1 MTTDN
6 IENKI
11 FAGENNISVEQVEE
25 AVISAL
31 LLDAGAIVGTFP
43 VLKPEMFSD
52 PLLSF
57 IYTAIRT
64 LNDRGEKADLV
75 TTDIEMRCL
84 NEKRWK
90 EMNGIAAIHTLMM
103 QIRHTGNLKQ
113 YVEEVKRQYML
124 RLLATLF
131 TTLQTKA
138 HSFDSSYMALIEEAE
153 SSLLELREDG
163 IAGRQITRIGKT
175 ANDVLEMH
183 RERLASGIDTMR
195 ILTGI
200 EEFDYVTGGL
210 YRGELTVGAGR
221 PGDGKTA
228 VAMQI
233 AMNAALAGKHVC
245 FFSLEMTALQTMNRL
260 FAGYGGVDANHL
272 RIDGANPADL
282 AKMGKMADEFQNL
295 PLYFDHTSAN
305 SVENIR
311 AQVMLQKR
319 KKQCDLAVVDY
330 LHLMKMENHGK
341 DTLDQMIGRNIQGLK
356 QLALDADIPILVLSQ
371 MNRNSVNRADRAHI
385 PDLHDLRDS
394 GVIEQVADCV
404 YFVYIPEHNGITTDE
419 ITGESLHLVGKLYIR
434 KTRNG
439 STGIARYRYNE
450 SYTRITNY
458 THRRS

>member
-1 MTTDN
+1 MET
-6 IENKI
+6 IE
-11 FAGENNISVEQVEE
+11 SVRLVEE
-25 AVISAL
+25 AVICAL
-31 LLDAGAIVGTFP
+31 LSSESAIWQVAP

-458 THRRS
+458 TRRRS

>member
-1 MTTDN
+1 MET
-6 IENKI
+6 IE
-11 FAGENNISVEQVEE
+11 SVRQVEE
-25 AVISAL
+25 AVICAL
-31 LLDAGAIVGTFP
+31 LSSESAIWQVAP

-163 IAGRQITRIGKT
+163 IAGRQISRIGKT

-458 THRRS
+458 TRRRS

>member
-1 MTTDN
+1 MET
-6 IENKI
+6 IE
-11 FAGENNISVEQVEE
+11 SVRQVEE
-25 AVISAL
+25 AVICAL
-31 LLDAGAIVGTFP
+31 LSSESAIWQVAP

>member
-1 MTTDN
+1 METL
-6 IENKI
+6 E
-11 FAGENNISVEQVEE
+11 SVRQVEE
-25 AVISAL
+25 AVICAL
-31 LLDAGAIVGTFP
+31 LSSESAIWQVAP

-64 LNDRGEKADLV
+64 LNDRREKADLV
-75 TTDIEMRCL
+75 TTDLEMHRL
-84 NEKRWK
+84 NEKRWQ
-90 EMNGIAAIHTLMM
+90 EVNGIAAINTVMT

-131 TTLQTKA
+131 TTLQAKA

-163 IAGRQITRIGKT
+163 IAGKQISRIGKT
-175 ANDVLEMH
+175 ANDVLKMH
-183 RERLASGIDTMR
+183 RERLENGVDTMR
-195 ILTGI
+195 IRTGI

-210 YRGELTVGAGR
+210 YKGELTVGAGR

-233 AMNAALAGKHVC
+233 AVNAAMAGKHVC

-272 RIDGANPADL
+272 RIDGANPDDL
-282 AKMGKMADEFQNL
+282 AKMEKMADEFQNL

-341 DTLDQMIGRNIQGLK
+341 DTVDQMIGRNIQGLK

-371 MNRNSVNRADRAHI
+371 MNRNSVNRADKAHI

-404 YFVYIPEHNGITTDE
+404 YFVYIPEHYGITTDE
-419 ITGESLHLVGKLYIR
+419 LTGESLHLVGKLYIR

-458 THRRS
+458 IRRRS

>member
-1 MTTDN
+1 MET
-6 IENKI
+6 IE
-11 FAGENNISVEQVEE
+11 SVRQVEE
-25 AVISAL
+25 AVICAL
-31 LLDAGAIVGTFP
+31 LSSESAIWQVAP

-245 FFSLEMTALQTMNRL
+245 FFSLEMTALQTINRL

-458 THRRS
+458 TRRRS

>member
-1 MTTDN
+1 MET
-6 IENKI
+6 IE
-11 FAGENNISVEQVEE
+11 SVRQVEE
-25 AVISAL
+25 AVICAL
-31 LLDAGAIVGTFP
+31 LSSESAIWQVAP
-43 VLKPEMFSD
+43 VLKPEMFSA

-458 THRRS
+458 TRRRS

>member
-1 MTTDN
+1 MET
-6 IENKI
+6 IE
-11 FAGENNISVEQVEE
+11 SVRQVEE
-25 AVISAL
+25 AVICAL
-31 LLDAGAIVGTFP
+31 LSSESAIWQVAP
-43 VLKPEMFSD
+43 VLQPEMFSD

-458 THRRS
+458 TRRRS

>member
-1 MTTDN
+1 MET
-6 IENKI
+6 IE
-11 FAGENNISVEQVEE
+11 SVRQVEE
-25 AVISAL
+25 AVICAL
-31 LLDAGAIVGTFP
+31 LSSESAIWQVAP

-434 KTRNG
+434 KTLNG

-458 THRRS
+458 TRRRS

>member
-1 MTTDN
+1 MET
-6 IENKI
+6 IE
-11 FAGENNISVEQVEE
+11 SVRQVEE
-25 AVISAL
+25 AVICAL
-31 LLDAGAIVGTFP
+31 LSSESAIWQVAP

-458 THRRS
+458 TRRRS

>member
-1 MTTDN
+1 MET
-6 IENKI
+6 IE
-11 FAGENNISVEQVEE
+11 SVRQVEE
-25 AVISAL
+25 AVICAL
-31 LLDAGAIVGTFP
+31 LSSESAIWQVAP
-43 VLKPEMFSD
+43 ILKPEMFSD

-57 IYTAIRT
+57 IYTAIRS

-75 TTDIEMRCL
+75 TTDIEMHRL
-84 NEKRWK
+84 NEKRWQ
-90 EMNGIAAIHTLMM
+90 EVNGIAAINTVMT

-124 RLLATLF
+124 RLLGTLF
-131 TTLQTKA
+131 TTLQAKA

-163 IAGRQITRIGKT
+163 IAGKQISRIGKT
-175 ANDVLEMH
+175 ANDVLKMH
-183 RERLASGIDTMR
+183 RERLENGVDNMR
-195 ILTGI
+195 IRTGI

-210 YRGELTVGAGR
+210 YKGELTVGAGR

-233 AMNAALAGKHVC
+233 AMNAAMAGKHVC

-272 RIDGANPADL
+272 RIDGANPEDL

-341 DTLDQMIGRNIQGLK
+341 ETMDQMIGRNIQELK

-371 MNRNSVNRADRAHI
+371 MNRNSVNRADKVHI

-404 YFVYIPEHNGITTDE
+404 YFVYIPERYGITTDE
-419 ITGESLHLVGKLYIR
+419 LTGESLHLVGKLYIR

-458 THRRS
+458 IRRRS

>member
-1 MTTDN
+1 MET
-6 IENKI
+6 IE
-11 FAGENNISVEQVEE
+11 SVRQVEE
-25 AVISAL
+25 AVICAL
-31 LLDAGAIVGTFP
+31 LSSESAIWQVAP

-75 TTDIEMRCL
+75 TTDIEMHRL
-84 NEKRWK
+84 NEKRWL
-90 EMNGIAAIHTLMM
+90 EVNGIAAINTVMT

-131 TTLQTKA
+131 TTLQAKA

-163 IAGRQITRIGKT
+163 IAGKQISRIGKT
-175 ANDVLEMH
+175 ANDVLKMH
-183 RERLASGIDTMR
+183 RERLENGVDTMR
-195 ILTGI
+195 IPTGI

-210 YRGELTVGAGR
+210 YKGELTVGAGR

-272 RIDGANPADL
+272 RIDGANPDDL
-282 AKMGKMADEFQNL
+282 AKMGKLADEFQNL

-341 DTLDQMIGRNIQGLK
+341 DTVDQMIGRNIQGLK

-371 MNRNSVNRADRAHI
+371 MNRNSVNRADKAHI

-404 YFVYIPEHNGITTDE
+404 YFVYIPEHYGITTDE
-419 ITGESLHLVGKLYIR
+419 LTGESLHLVGKLYIR

-458 THRRS
+458 TRRRS

>member
-1 MTTDN
+1 MEA
-6 IENKI
+6 IE
-11 FAGENNISVEQVEE
+11 SVYQVEE
-25 AVISAL
+25 AVICTLLSSESAIWQV
-31 LLDAGAIVGTFP
+31 API
-43 VLKPEMFSD
+43 LKPEMFSD

-57 IYTAIRT
+57 VYSAICS
-64 LNDRGEKADLV
+64 LNSRGEKADLV

-90 EMNGIAAIHTLMM
+90 EMNGITVINAAMT
-103 QIRHTGNLKQ
+103 QIRHAGNLKQ

-131 TTLQTKA
+131 STLQTKA
-138 HSFDSSYMALIEEAE
+138 NCFDSSYMALVEEAE
-153 SSLLELREDG
+153 SSLMALRETG
-163 IAGRQITRIGKT
+163 IAGKQICRIGKT
-175 ANDVLEMH
+175 ANEVLKMH
-183 RERLASGIDTMR
+183 RDRLESGIDNMR

-210 YRGELTVGAGR
+210 YKGELTVGAGR

-282 AKMGKMADEFQNL
+282 TKMEKMADEFQNL

-330 LHLMKMENHGK
+330 LHMMKIENHGK
-341 DTLDQMIGRNIQGLK
+341 ETMDQMIGRNIQGLK

-371 MNRNSVNRADRAHI
+371 MNRNSVNRTDKAHI

-404 YFVYIPEHNGITTDE
+404 YFVYIPERNGIEKDE

-458 THRRS
+458 NTGRRS

>member
-1 MTTDN
+1 MET
-6 IENKI
+6 IE
-11 FAGENNISVEQVEE
+11 SVRQVEE
-25 AVISAL
+25 AVICAL
-31 LLDAGAIVGTFP
+31 LSSESAIWQVAP

-138 HSFDSSYMALIEEAE
+138 HNFDSSYMALIDEAE

-458 THRRS
+458 TRRRS

>member
-1 MTTDN
+1 MET
-6 IENKI
+6 IE
-11 FAGENNISVEQVEE
+11 SVRQVEE
-25 AVISAL
+25 AVICAL
-31 LLDAGAIVGTFP
+31 LSSESAIWQVAP

-221 PGDGKTA
+221 PGDGK
-228 VAMQI
+228 
-233 AMNAALAGKHVC
+233 
-245 FFSLEMTALQTMNRL
+245 RL
-260 FAGYGGVDANHL
+260 S
-272 RIDGANPADL
+272 P
-282 AKMGKMADEFQNL
+282 
-295 PLYFDHTSAN
+295 
-305 SVENIR
+305 
-311 AQVMLQKR
+311 
-319 KKQCDLAVVDY
+319 C
-330 LHLMKMENHGK
+330 
-341 DTLDQMIGRNIQGLK
+341 
-356 QLALDADIPILVLSQ
+356 
-371 MNRNSVNRADRAHI
+371 
-385 PDLHDLRDS
+385 
-394 GVIEQVADCV
+394 
-404 YFVYIPEHNGITTDE
+404 
-419 ITGESLHLVGKLYIR
+419 
-434 KTRNG
+434 
-439 STGIARYRYNE
+439 
-450 SYTRITNY
+450 
-458 THRRS
+458 RSP

>member
-1 MTTDN
+1 MET
-6 IENKI
+6 IE
-11 FAGENNISVEQVEE
+11 SVRQVEE
-25 AVISAL
+25 AVICAL
-31 LLDAGAIVGTFP
+31 LSSESAIWQVAP

-458 THRRS
+458 TRKRS

>member
-1 MTTDN
+1 MKT
-6 IENKI
+6 IE
-11 FAGENNISVEQVEE
+11 SVRQVEE
-25 AVISAL
+25 AVICAL
-31 LLDAGAIVGTFP
+31 LSSESAIWQVAP

-458 THRRS
+458 TRRRS

>member
-1 MTTDN
+1 MET
-6 IENKI
+6 IE
-11 FAGENNISVEQVEE
+11 SVRQVEE
-25 AVISAL
+25 AVICAL
-31 LLDAGAIVGTFP
+31 LSSESAIWQVAP

-356 QLALDADIPILVLSQ
+356 QLALDADIPILVLSH

>member
-1 MTTDN
+1 MET
-6 IENKI
+6 IE
-11 FAGENNISVEQVEE
+11 SVRQVEE
-25 AVISAL
+25 AVICAL
-31 LLDAGAIVGTFP
+31 LSSESAIWQVAP

-75 TTDIEMRCL
+75 TTDIEMHRL
-84 NEKRWK
+84 NEKRWQ
-90 EMNGIAAIHTLMM
+90 EVNGIAAINTVMT

-131 TTLQTKA
+131 TTLQVKA

-163 IAGRQITRIGKT
+163 IAGKQISRIGKT
-175 ANDVLEMH
+175 ANDVLKMH
-183 RERLASGIDTMR
+183 RERLENGVDTMR
-195 ILTGI
+195 IRTGI

-210 YRGELTVGAGR
+210 YKGELTVGAGR

-233 AMNAALAGKHVC
+233 AMNAAMVGKHVC

-272 RIDGANPADL
+272 RIDGANPDDL

-341 DTLDQMIGRNIQGLK
+341 DTVDQMTGRNIQGLK

-371 MNRNSVNRADRAHI
+371 MNRNSVNRADKAHI

-404 YFVYIPEHNGITTDE
+404 YFVYIPEHYGITTDE
-419 ITGESLHLVGKLYIR
+419 LTGESLHLVGKLYIR

-458 THRRS
+458 IRRRS

>member
-1 MTTDN
+1 MLMET
-6 IENKI
+6 IE
-11 FAGENNISVEQVEE
+11 SVRQVEE
-25 AVISAL
+25 AVICAL
-31 LLDAGAIVGTFP
+31 LSSESAIWQVAP

-458 THRRS
+458 TRRRS

>member
-1 MTTDN
+1 MET
-6 IENKI
+6 IE
-11 FAGENNISVEQVEE
+11 SVRQVEE
-25 AVISAL
+25 AVICAL
-31 LLDAGAIVGTFP
+31 LSSESAIWQVAP

-75 TTDIEMRCL
+75 TTDIEMHRL
-84 NEKRWK
+84 NEKRWQ
-90 EMNGIAAIHTLMM
+90 EVNGIAAINTVMT

-131 TTLQTKA
+131 TTLQVKA

-163 IAGRQITRIGKT
+163 IAGKQISRIGKT
-175 ANDVLEMH
+175 ANDVLKMH
-183 RERLASGIDTMR
+183 RERLENGVDTMR
-195 ILTGI
+195 IRTGI

-210 YRGELTVGAGR
+210 YKGELTVGAGR

-233 AMNAALAGKHVC
+233 AVNAAMAGKHVC

-272 RIDGANPADL
+272 RIDGANPDDL

-341 DTLDQMIGRNIQGLK
+341 DTVDQMIGRNIQGLK

-371 MNRNSVNRADRAHI
+371 MNRNSVNRADKAHI

-404 YFVYIPEHNGITTDE
+404 YFVYIPEHYGITTDE
-419 ITGESLHLVGKLYIR
+419 LTGESLHLVGKLYIR

-458 THRRS
+458 IRRRS

>member
-1 MTTDN
+1 METL
-6 IENKI
+6 E
-11 FAGENNISVEQVEE
+11 SVRQVEE
-25 AVISAL
+25 AVICAL
-31 LLDAGAIVGTFP
+31 LSSESAIWQVAP

-64 LNDRGEKADLV
+64 LNDRREKADLV
-75 TTDIEMRCL
+75 TTDIEMHRL
-84 NEKRWK
+84 NEKRWQ
-90 EMNGIAAIHTLMM
+90 EVNGIAAINTVMT

-131 TTLQTKA
+131 TTLQAKA

-163 IAGRQITRIGKT
+163 IAGKQISRIGKT
-175 ANDVLEMH
+175 ANDVLKMH
-183 RERLASGIDTMR
+183 RERLENGVDTMR
-195 ILTGI
+195 IRTGI

-210 YRGELTVGAGR
+210 YKGELTVGAGR

-233 AMNAALAGKHVC
+233 AVNAAMAGKHVC

-272 RIDGANPADL
+272 RIDGANPDDL
-282 AKMGKMADEFQNL
+282 AKMEKMADEFQNL

-341 DTLDQMIGRNIQGLK
+341 DTVDQMIGRNIQGLK

-371 MNRNSVNRADRAHI
+371 MNRNSVNRADKAHI

-404 YFVYIPEHNGITTDE
+404 YFVYIPEHYGITTDE
-419 ITGESLHLVGKLYIR
+419 LTGESLHLVGKLYIR

-458 THRRS
+458 IRRRS

>member
-1 MTTDN
+1 METL
-6 IENKI
+6 E
-11 FAGENNISVEQVEE
+11 SVRQVEE
-25 AVISAL
+25 AVICAL
-31 LLDAGAIVGTFP
+31 LSSESAIWQVAP

-52 PLLSF
+52 PLFSF
-57 IYTAIRT
+57 IYTAICT

-75 TTDIEMRCL
+75 TTDIEMHRL
-84 NEKRWK
+84 NEKRWQ
-90 EMNGIAAIHTLMM
+90 EVNGIAAINTVMT

-131 TTLQTKA
+131 TTLQAKA

-163 IAGRQITRIGKT
+163 IAGKQISRIGKT
-175 ANDVLEMH
+175 ANDVLKMH
-183 RERLASGIDTMR
+183 RERLENGVDTMR
-195 ILTGI
+195 IRTGI

-210 YRGELTVGAGR
+210 YKGELTVGAGR

-233 AMNAALAGKHVC
+233 AMNAAMVGKHVC

-272 RIDGANPADL
+272 RIDGANPDDL

-305 SVENIR
+305 TVENIR

-341 DTLDQMIGRNIQGLK
+341 DTVDQMIGRNIQGLK

-371 MNRNSVNRADRAHI
+371 MNRNSVNRADKAHI

-404 YFVYIPEHNGITTDE
+404 YFVYIPEHYGITTDE
-419 ITGESLHLVGKLYIR
+419 LTGESLHLVGKLYIR

-458 THRRS
+458 IRRRS

>member
-1 MTTDN
+1 
-6 IENKI
+6 
-11 FAGENNISVEQVEE
+11 
-25 AVISAL
+25 
-31 LLDAGAIVGTFP
+31 
-43 VLKPEMFSD
+43 
-52 PLLSF
+52 
-57 IYTAIRT
+57 
-64 LNDRGEKADLV
+64 
-75 TTDIEMRCL
+75 
-84 NEKRWK
+84 
-90 EMNGIAAIHTLMM
+90 
-103 QIRHTGNLKQ
+103 
-113 YVEEVKRQYML
+113 
-124 RLLATLF
+124 
-131 TTLQTKA
+131 
-138 HSFDSSYMALIEEAE
+138 
-153 SSLLELREDG
+153 
-163 IAGRQITRIGKT
+163 
-175 ANDVLEMH
+175 MH

-458 THRRS
+458 TRRRS

>member
-1 MTTDN
+1 MET
-6 IENKI
+6 IE
-11 FAGENNISVEQVEE
+11 SVRQVEE
-25 AVISAL
+25 AVICAL
-31 LLDAGAIVGTFP
+31 LSSESAIWQVAP

-439 STGIARYRYNE
+439 STEIARYRYNE

-458 THRRS
+458 TRRRS